1 MNPYMYLFSRSDL
14 SHAQQIVQTGHA
26 INELTIQHPHD
37 PGNFMV
43 LCDAKDESDILQ
55 IADWLMMHGIMFHM
69 FLEPDI
75 GEYTAIAT
83 QPLRGDARKP
93 MKKFKTKK

>member
-43 LCDAKDESDILQ
+43 LCDAKDESDIL
-55 IADWLMMHGIMFHM
+55 
-69 FLEPDI
+69 
-75 GEYTAIAT
+75 
-83 QPLRGDARKP
+83 
-93 MKKFKTKK
+93 